1 MTNPTTSQ
9 KYLALAICLPVL
21 ADFIEDLRDTNVFVR
36 MLAKKSN
43 MLMEEIRKAD
53 EKFYDKRRFNDATE
67 EEIRELVLG
76 IANQQE
82 IGGREFRKWVTNKF
96 KDYDEEPVH
105 SDGEDQDKK
114 EEGDVDS
121 NEGESPCDTKRKLQ
135 NSRRGSKKKSTD
147 DAEK

>member
-21 ADFIEDLRDTNVFVR
+21 ADFIEDLRDENVFVM

-43 MLMEEIRKAD
+43 MLIEEIRKAD
-53 EKFYDKRRFNDATE
+53 DKFYDKRRFSDATE
-67 EEIRELVLG
+67 DKIREMMLG
-76 IANQQE
+76 IADQQNM
-82 IGGREFRKWVTNKF
+82 GGRAFRQWVSNKF

-105 SDGEDQDKK
+105 SDGENQNKK

-121 NEGESPCDTKRKLQ
+121 NEGAAPCDTKRKLQ
-135 NSRRGSKKKSTD
+135 NSRRGPKKKSTD

>member
-21 ADFIEDLRDTNVFVR
+21 ADFIEDLRDENVFR
-36 MLAKKSN
+36 QILAKKSN
-43 MLMEEIRKAD
+43 MLIEEIRKAD
-53 EKFYDKRRFNDATE
+53 EKFYDKTRFNATE
-67 EEIRELVLG
+67 EEIRELILG
-76 IANQQE
+76 IANQQDM
-82 IGGREFRKWVTNKF
+82 GGRAFRQWVSNKF

-121 NEGESPCDTKRKLQ
+121 NEGEAPCDTKRKLQ
-135 NSRRGSKKKSTD
+135 NSRRRSKKKSTD

>member
-36 MLAKKSN
+36 MIAKKSN

-53 EKFYDKRRFNDATE
+53 EKFYDKRRFSDATE

-121 NEGESPCDTKRKLQ
+121 NEGEAPCDTKRKLQ
-135 NSRRGSKKKSTD
+135 NSKRGSKKKSTD

>member
-36 MLAKKSN
+36 ILANKSN

-53 EKFYDKRRFNDATE
+53 DKFYDKRRFPDATE
-67 EEIRELVLG
+67 DEIREMILG
-76 IANQQE
+76 IADQQNM
-82 IGGREFRKWVTNKF
+82 GGIAFRQWVTNKF

-105 SDGEDQDKK
+105 SNDQDKGQE
-114 EEGDVDS
+114 EEGHVVS
-121 NEGESPCDTKRKLQ
+121 NEDETSCDTKRNLQ
-135 NSRRGSKKKSTD
+135 NSKRGPKKKSTD
-147 DAEK
+147 DAKK

>member
-36 MLAKKSN
+36 MIAKKSN

-53 EKFYDKRRFNDATE
+53 EKFYDKRRFSDATE

-96 KDYDEEPVH
+96 KDYDEEFVH

-121 NEGESPCDTKRKLQ
+121 NEGAAPCDTKRKLQ